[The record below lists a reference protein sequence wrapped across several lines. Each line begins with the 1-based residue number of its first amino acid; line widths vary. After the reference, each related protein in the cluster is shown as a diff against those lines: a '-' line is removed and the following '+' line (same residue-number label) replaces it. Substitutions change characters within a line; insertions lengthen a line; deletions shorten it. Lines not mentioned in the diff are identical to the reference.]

1 MSDYN
6 HIVYYSFDLKVH
18 CDSEEG
24 AIENILDS
32 GYDIKKT
39 KIEEKD
45 GKIYYY
51 PKGKPEDWKI
61 IKNFAQKL
69 KELPGFA
76 EEHYKKLEEE
86 NSYEYKPPL
95 PEQTSNQD
103 PFDGEWYS
111 SNAYNSSNAYKN
123 NKTNEKIH
131 PDWPD
136 NKPPWYNDYLDEEP
150 HKDEIKDGIWN
161 PFKKHVQEQQKIAS
175 KKNVT
180 SKKGK
185 KHTKIPYKIDPR
197 KYAIYNKGKLEKKK
211 IFGSLKDVSNYVTS
225 KDAVIINIDDNSDR
239 NQINVFILQLEE
251 ISHLLP
257 DSHIIE
263 RFEEIAYK
271 IARENDF
278 KDNDNYEDLEV

>member
-61 IKNFAQKL
+61 IKNFGQKL

-95 PEQTSNQD
+95 PEQTSNQE
-103 PFDGEWYS
+103 PAYEWY
-111 SNAYNSSNAYKN
+111 SNAYKN
-123 NKTNEKIH
+123 NKTDEELH

-136 NKPPWYNDYLDEEP
+136 NEPPWYKDYLDKNP
-150 HKDEIKDGIWN
+150 PKDEIKDGIWN
-161 PFKKHVQEQQKIAS
+161 PFKKYVKEQQKIAS
-175 KKNVT
+175 KKNIT
-180 SKKGK
+180 SKKVNK
-185 KHTKIPYKIDPR
+185 KVNKTPYRIEPK
-197 KYAIYNKGKLEKKK
+197 KYAIYNKGKLEKKS
-211 IFGSLKDVSNYVTS
+211 IFGSLKSVTQYVIS
-225 KDAVIINIDDNSDR
+225 KDAVIINIDDNPNRDC
-239 NQINVFILQLEE
+239 IHVFILQLEE
-251 ISHLLP
+251 VSHLLP

-271 IARENDF
+271 MARENDF